1 MLRGTEPNGINVA
14 KKTSV
19 KKSSQNKALDF
30 ESAIQELEALVD
42 RMEQGETSLEESLT
56 DFERGVNL
64 FRQCQKAL
72 DEAEQ
77 KVQILM
83 KASGSDSLEPFEP
96 DDQ

>member
-1 MLRGTEPNGINVA
+1 VA

>member
-1 MLRGTEPNGINVA
+1 MA
-14 KKTSV
+14 KKAVS

-30 ESAIQELEALVD
+30 ESAIHELETLVE
-42 RMEQGETSLEESLT
+42 RMEQGESSLEESLA
-56 DFERGVNL
+56 DFERGVAL

-83 KASGSDSLEPFEP
+83 KKSGSEQLEPF
-96 DDQ
+96 DDDTDL

>member
-1 MLRGTEPNGINVA
+1 MA

>member
-1 MLRGTEPNGINVA
+1 MT
-14 KKTSV
+14 KKATT

-30 ESAIQELEALVD
+30 ESALHELESLVD
-42 RMEQGETSLEESLT
+42 RMEQGETTLEESLT
-56 DFERGVNL
+56 DFERGVAL

-83 KASGSDSLEPFEP
+83 KNSGADSLEPF
-96 DDQ
+96 DDLNP

>member
-1 MLRGTEPNGINVA
+1 MA
-14 KKTSV
+14 KKATS
-19 KKSSQNKALDF
+19 KKSTENKVLDF
-30 ESAIQELEALVD
+30 ESAIHELETLVE
-42 RMEQGETSLEESLT
+42 RMEQGETSLEESLG
-56 DFERGVNL
+56 DFERGVAL

-83 KASGSDSLEPFEP
+83 KKSGAESLEAFED

>member
-1 MLRGTEPNGINVA
+1 MA
-14 KKTSV
+14 KKAAT
-19 KKSSQNKALDF
+19 KKVSENKKLDF
-30 ESAIQELEALVD
+30 ESAIQELETLVE

-56 DFERGVNL
+56 DFERGVAL

-83 KASGSDSLEPFEP
+83 KKSGTDSLEPF
-96 DDQ
+96 DDTDL

>member
-1 MLRGTEPNGINVA
+1 MNMVA
-14 KKTSV
+14 KKASTKKTS
-19 KKSSQNKALDF
+19 KNKTLDF
-30 ESAIQELEALVD
+30 ESAIHELETLVE
-42 RMEQGETSLEESLT
+42 RMEQGETSLEESLS

-77 KVQILM
+77 KVQVLM
-83 KASGSDSLEPFEP
+83 KKSGTDVLEPFDE

>member
-1 MLRGTEPNGINVA
+1 MA
-14 KKTSV
+14 KKTTV
-19 KKSSQNKALDF
+19 KNSSQNKALDF

-83 KASGSDSLEPFEP
+83 KASGSDNLEPFEQ